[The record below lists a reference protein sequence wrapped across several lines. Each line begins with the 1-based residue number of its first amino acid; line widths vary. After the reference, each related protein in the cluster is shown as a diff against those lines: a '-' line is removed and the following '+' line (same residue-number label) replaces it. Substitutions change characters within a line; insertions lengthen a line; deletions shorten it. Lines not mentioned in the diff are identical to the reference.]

1 MAMSQCERILRHME
15 DYGEI
20 SQLVALREYG
30 IMRLASRISDLR
42 KAGFTIEKNYRT
54 GKNKY
59 GEPTKWAVYNLKE
72 REEQ

>member
-20 SQLVALREYG
+20 AQLVALREYG

-42 KAGFTIEKNYRT
+42 KAGISIEKSFRL

-59 GEPTKWAVYNLKE
+59 GEPAKWAVYSLNE
-72 REEQ
+72 RNKQ